1 LASAESRPTSS
12 ENPGV
17 ANNAAEAALIARSA
31 RAARGM
37 LAEHSSR
44 GLSMHALSVQ
54 LSSKRLYIADLA
66 MRLEAME
73 NGKTRTSATAYRL
86 FTRRM
91 KAAMAGYPPGLL
103 AAQLGRVHPSVLHEI
118 VQQQFESRGILPGP
132 GGSRARAAATKLL
145 GRLRLP
151 AP

>member
-1 LASAESRPTSS
+1 
-12 ENPGV
+12 
-17 ANNAAEAALIARSA
+17 
-31 RAARGM
+31 
-37 LAEHSSR
+37 
-44 GLSMHALSVQ
+44 MHALSVQ

-73 NGKTRTSATAYRL
+73 NGKTRISATAYRL

-118 VQQQFESRGILPGP
+118 VQQQFESRGSLPGS
-132 GGSRARAAATKLL
+132 GGSRARAAATKLIS
-145 GRLRLP
+145 RLRLP